1 MLTLCDTDDIIS
13 KLTRETHW
21 VVELVSYN
29 LQTWLYRYC
38 FEISWLNKLWKKFL
52 TNEKHFD
59 RINKLSQDREL
70 KTEFKKIKKCLTNEQ
85 RFDKIIKLSQESK
98 TKNIDNWTV
107 RNLERFWESIRTL
120 QWKLKTFKTV
130 NSDSIWMNE
139 LAKFNLTEINF
150 LTWEF
155 DPGSGWTLAA
165 CLTHASRT
173 KHFIWF
179 PSGLI
184 ILWLSGGRVSNAW
197 VTCLVQGDNSWK
209 RLLIPHKR
217 TASHDAV
224 WKTPVV

>member
-13 KLTRETHW
+13 KLTRGTHW

-29 LQTWLYRYC
+29 LQTWLYKYC
-38 FEISWLNKLWKKFL
+38 FEISWLKKLWKKFL

-85 RFDKIIKLSQESK
+85 RFDRIIKLSQESK

-130 NSDSIWMNE
+130 NSDLSE
-139 LAKFNLTEINF
+139 
-150 LTWEF
+150 
-155 DPGSGWTLAA
+155 WT
-165 CLTHASRT
+165 
-173 KHFIWF
+173 
-179 PSGLI
+179 
-184 ILWLSGGRVSNAW
+184 N
-197 VTCLVQGDNSWK
+197 
-209 RLLIPHKR
+209 
-217 TASHDAV
+217 
-224 WKTPVV
+224 

>member
-1 MLTLCDTDDIIS
+1 MQTTKQLSINCDT
-13 KLTRETHW
+13 
-21 VVELVSYN
+21 
-29 LQTWLYRYC
+29 QGYR
-38 FEISWLNKLWKKFL
+38 SGH
-52 TNEKHFD
+52 NEAVLKTVCPQGRVGSNPTPCAFFC
-59 RINKLSQDREL
+59 L

-85 RFDKIIKLSQESK
+85 RFDKINKLSQESK

-224 WKTPVV
+224 WKTLVV